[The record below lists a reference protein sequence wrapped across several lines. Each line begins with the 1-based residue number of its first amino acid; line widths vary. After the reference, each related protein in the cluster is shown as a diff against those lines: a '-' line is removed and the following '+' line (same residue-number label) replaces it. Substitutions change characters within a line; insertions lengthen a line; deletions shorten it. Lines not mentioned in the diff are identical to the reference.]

1 MLDFEH
7 LMKYNLTMAAVEK
20 IIFFYHCHYLKYTT
34 KSLAKSIGNPDF
46 YGRAVIDT
54 NL

>member
-7 LMKYNLTMAAVEK
+7 LMKYNLVMGVVEK
-20 IIFFYHCHYLKYTT
+20 ILFFHHSHYLNDTT

>member
-7 LMKYNLTMAAVEK
+7 LMKYNLIMGVLEK
-20 IIFFYHCHYLKYTT
+20 YYFFHHSHYLKYTT